1 MHNLWLSWLCVK
13 YGSRLGINKLLQL
26 LPRLLITSTSNH
38 RQSSRF
44 FFSARC
50 VLSRTL
56 RTPRRAANK
65 WDLWTVCNLVF
76 LKTKST
82 LPSPPLSL
90 LLRHQL
96 GRARV
101 PVPVPVWESERS
113 LAGLTGVW
121 GPRLSWQPD
130 NDLDDELAQAQASR
144 TRRVRARRTA
154 SIRQF
159 IVCLLSVTVC
169 YSPLTTHQLPLPF
182 AIALCG
188 LTNSRGGQLIHT
200 KWAQSVKSACCL
212 QVTLYLKISTAQ
224 QPESIKLQVAA
235 TTPTSLW
242 HYLHATLLHLS
253 FSPSLSAWQFLP
265 SLFP

>member
-13 YGSRLGINKLLQL
+13 YGSRLGIYKLLQL
-26 LPRLLITSTSNH
+26 LPRLFITTNH

-44 FFSARC
+44 FWA
-50 VLSRTL
+50 
-56 RTPRRAANK
+56 RAAFCLGRCERLEERRINEICGLCVI
-65 WDLWTVCNLVF
+65 WFF
-76 LKTKST
+76 LKQKALCRRRRCSRRCCYVIN
-82 LPSPPLSL
+82 LDV
-90 LLRHQL
+90 L
-96 GRARV
+96 GCRCRCQCERA
-101 PVPVPVWESERS
+101 SERS

-235 TTPTSLW
+235 TTPTSLSR
-242 HYLHATLLHLS
+242 YLHATLLPLS
-253 FSPSLSAWQFLP
+253 SILSAQ
-265 SLFP
+265 